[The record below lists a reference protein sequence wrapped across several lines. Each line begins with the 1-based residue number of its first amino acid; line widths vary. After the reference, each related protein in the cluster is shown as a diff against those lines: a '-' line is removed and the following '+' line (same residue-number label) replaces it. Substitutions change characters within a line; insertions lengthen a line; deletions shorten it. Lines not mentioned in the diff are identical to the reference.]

1 MTNDI
6 VVELLIIPFHFEHNY
21 SLHLHTMPRNATLQI
36 LYYITVILTNDT
48 IMVKN
53 VGKEILGFIRIN
65 GDNNVCE

>member
-1 MTNDI
+1 M
-6 VVELLIIPFHFEHNY
+6 VELLIISFHFEHNY
-21 SLHLHTMPRNATLQI
+21 SLRVHIMSRNATSEI
-36 LYYITVILTNDT
+36 VYYITVILMKDT